1 MCDSSD
7 FASRGSVRCPVPVR
21 VSVLVLVVP
30 SAFATIKGLK
40 GLKRPKGILA
50 DDSED
55 SSDFAS
61 RGVRCPVPV
70 RVSDSVLSVPSAFAT
85 IKGLTGL
92 KGPKGILS
100 DDSGL
105 FCGRVVVDDAF
116 ECGDEVI
123 VG

>member
-1 MCDSSD
+1 MKIGLR
-7 FASRGSVRCPVPVR
+7 SRKGGRCFPFSFERIDAIDGIDVFECPVPVR
-21 VSVLVLVVP
+21 ESVL
-30 SAFATIKGLK
+30 
-40 GLKRPKGILA
+40 
-50 DDSED
+50 
-55 SSDFAS
+55 
-61 RGVRCPVPV
+61 
-70 RVSDSVLSVPSAFAT
+70 VLSVPSAFAT

-100 DDSGL
+100 DDSDL

>member
-1 MCDSSD
+1 MKIGLR
-7 FASRGSVRCPVPVR
+7 SRKGGRCFPFSFERIDGIDVFECPVPVR
-21 VSVLVLVVP
+21 ESV
-30 SAFATIKGLK
+30 I
-40 GLKRPKGILA
+40 
-50 DDSED
+50 
-55 SSDFAS
+55 
-61 RGVRCPVPV
+61 
-70 RVSDSVLSVPSAFAT
+70 VLSVPSAFAT

-100 DDSGL
+100 DDSDL